1 MKKIIL
7 AIRGGGVKVP
17 SIGVMKA
24 MEEERIEISAYSGT
38 SIGAI
43 IATLGAIETHAD
55 EILTQ
60 VQKYVVQ
67 YSDASKL
74 KGGQGSRIIEDTVNE
89 YCDNMKFKN
98 LSKELYIV
106 ANQGSLLFPKEF
118 VFSKKTTPEVT
129 LGEACRASCSFP
141 IAYEHY
147 HMKIN
152 GKNYKFWDGGMCTN
166 PIIPSDGFTV
176 LATFKKENEN
186 LKSRYVNAWKA
197 PETQA
202 DFVIKPNVYMGTF
215 GTPEDI
221 AEAAKI
227 GYVFAKK
234 RMEELL
240 RLIR

>member
-176 LATFKKENEN
+176 LATFKKKKEN
-186 LKSRYVNAWKA
+186 LKSRYVNAWKI
-197 PETQA
+197 PEEKA
-202 DFVIKPNVYMGTF
+202 DFIIKPQIKMGTF

-221 AEAAKI
+221 VLASALGYAETKS
-227 GYVFAKK
+227 K
-234 RMEELL
+234 MEELL
-240 RLIR
+240 HCIR